1 MNRKMFL
8 FLSTLLLATSLVV
21 SIPVHAEE
29 TTEAPVSINIA
40 EEQVDASKIE
50 DITVKASAPT
60 SVTASSYDPRKNN
73 MVTSVKNQNP
83 YGLCMLYSGIAAAES
98 NLIRQGL
105 ENNTID
111 LSEIFSSYAVYAQS
125 NDKTRNFSKNPCSF
139 PGLTGFKYGDE
150 RYIHFALESKYPF
163 PYEVVNGKKQNSIP
177 ENYCIDNNG
186 LEDYKYKIG
195 RAYNMER
202 YNQSTDSIKELK
214 QLIVNYGG
222 VTASYYNNENY
233 YSKSYSYYFDGDNS
247 YYYPYDDDGTNHQIE
262 IVGWDD
268 NYATSNFLVA
278 PPVNGA
284 WLVKNSWG
292 YRGDGTVTGNGS
304 GYFWL
309 SYYDASINYVCAI
322 NLIPKDVIP
331 YKTKAYNMEIGST
344 INLLNDL
351 TDAQLAEAKSILS
364 QKELDFYMA
373 YTPKDFGDFNY
384 SSTIGKKGT
393 GITDNYKNA
402 IMWWI
407 FNIHSKSK
415 KLETNFESE
424 NTYEVYEDEFHGMLK
439 EITTTLDGVTI
450 PTKMLEYSSDNEDVV
465 SLDKEY
471 NPTLDYDNKDFD
483 INKYGTAKITVSYSD
498 PIITEGETL
507 TTSFTITLKKKP
519 DPYAVMPT
527 PEGNPTPVTPPST
540 PSTTQA
546 GAGTTTQAP
555 AKAKAP
561 VVWVFPKNEKD
572 TGKKAKRVVKGK
584 VVYEV
589 KGKVAVVKYLD
600 LAKKDTITI
609 LDTVKI
615 NGKKYKVTKIAKN
628 AFSMVNTTKII
639 IKSKN
644 IKTIGKNAFNVMNK
658 KKLKI
663 TVPKGKKEAY
673 YKLIKKS
680 TKGLSIK

>member
-1 MNRKMFL
+1 MNRKMCL

-83 YGLCMLYSGIAAAES
+83 YGLCTLYSGIAAAES

-105 ENNTID
+105 ADNTID
-111 LSEIFSSYAVYAQS
+111 LSEIFTSYAGYVQE
-125 NDKTRNFSKNPCSF
+125 NDKTRNFSKNPCGLAS
-139 PGLTGFKYGDE
+139 LTGF
-150 RYIHFALESKYPF
+150 RYEAKPDPCFSLESKYPF
-163 PYEVVNGKKQNSIP
+163 PYELVNGKKQNSIP

-202 YNQSTDSIKELK
+202 YNIHSTESIKELK

-222 VTASYYNNENY
+222 VMACYYNNENY

-278 PPVNGA
+278 PPENGA

-364 QKELDFYMA
+364 QEKLDFYMA

-384 SSTIGKKGT
+384 SGTIGKKGKC
-393 GITDNYKNA
+393 IEDNYKNE
-402 IMWWI
+402 IMRWQ

-424 NTYEVYEDEFHGMLK
+424 NTYEVYEDEFHGISKGL
-439 EITTTLDGVTI
+439 TTTLDGVTI
-450 PTKMLEYSSDNEDVV
+450 PTELLEYSSDNEDVV
-465 SLDKEY
+465 SMSKGWY
-471 NPTLDYDNKDFD
+471 TSKDFY

-507 TTSFTITLKKKP
+507 TTNFTITLKKKP

-555 AKAKAP
+555 AKANAP
-561 VVWVFPKNEKD
+561 VVWVFPKNEKE

-615 NGKKYKVTKIAKN
+615 KGKKYKVTKIAKN

-680 TKGLSIK
+680 TEGLSIK